1 MGLGM
6 SKQTEPPAPDY
17 ILIGWRSRLPALPRH
32 DAGGVERAARD
43 TGRRLIAQFDIYYK
57 IPGETG
63 PWTGIVGP
71 WPTRAGAEQHAQNCP
86 NWESYE
92 IREMTGAE
100 HE

>member
-1 MGLGM
+1 MA
-6 SKQTEPPAPDY
+6 E
-17 ILIGWRSRLPALPRH
+17 
-32 DAGGVERAARD
+32 
-43 TGRRLIAQFDIYYK
+43 FDIYYK